1 MKSSCRLLL
10 NRPQQPAR
18 FVEADIVGPTVE
30 GREALL
36 TSAAAA
42 ATVTDAAGA
51 LCTQSPIRLF
61 NHAIKLIRL
70 HALGAY

>member
-36 TSAAAA
+36 TAAA